1 MALSNEKPK
10 TLGDVIANLVGGEQ
24 PTAVDVAMKL
34 LDPTDVIMHTEIN
47 DPRTMNQLA
56 LMIRYC
62 EECGDDDEAK
72 LWKAAYTARALHMVS
87 YKRKRETV
95 IAKMFASLQTWLMG
109 QPQNDGNGGKLKLR
123 NR

>member
-1 MALSNEKPK
+1 MALSAEKPK

-62 EECGDDDEAK
+62 EESGDTEEAA

-109 QPQNDGNGGKLKLR
+109 QPSQGDGKLKVR

>member
-1 MALSNEKPK
+1 MALDNKPK
-10 TLGDVIANLVGGEQ
+10 TLGDALANLVGGDQ

-34 LDPTDVIMHTEIN
+34 LDPQDVIMHTEIR

-56 LMIRYC
+56 LMIKYC
-62 EECGDDDEAK
+62 EEKGDTEEK
-72 LWKAAYTARALHMVS
+72 ELWEAAYKARALHMVS
-87 YKRKRETV
+87 YQRKRETV

-109 QPQNDGNGGKLKLR
+109 QPHQGENGGRLRIR

>member
-1 MALSNEKPK
+1 MALDSKPK
-10 TLGDVIANLVGGEQ
+10 TLGDALAILVSGDQ

-34 LDPTDVIMHTEIN
+34 LDPQDVIMHTEIR

-56 LMIRYC
+56 LMIKYC
-62 EECGDDDEAK
+62 KEKGDTEEKE
-72 LWKAAYTARALHMVS
+72 LWQAAYNARALHMVS
-87 YKRKRETV
+87 YQRKRETV

-109 QPQNDGNGGKLKLR
+109 QPQQNEGGRVKIR